1 MKNMEYRTLGNTGLS
16 VSAIGL
22 GGEWLERHNAKEVKA
37 VVDACRAYGVNV
49 IDCFMSEPNVRS
61 NLGNAILGEREKWII
76 EGHIGSAWKNGQYV
90 RTRNVEE
97 AKVAFADLLDRFH
110 TDYMD
115 LGMIHFVDR
124 EDDWQAVLEG
134 GLMDYAV
141 SLKQSG
147 AVRHIGLSTH
157 SPKIAR
163 MAVEHGVVEVLLFSL
178 NPGYDLLPSEE
189 NVGLA
194 DPNAPVLRGMDEER
208 TALYRLCEERG
219 VGINVMKCFGGGRLL
234 DAARSPF
241 GVALTPVQCIH
252 YCLTRPAVG
261 SVMIGFDTAD
271 QVADSMAYLEA
282 TDEEKD
288 YATTLA
294 QSPRQTYYGHCTYC
308 GHCKPC
314 PVRIDIAMVHKLYDL
329 ATAHEEL
336 PPTVR
341 EHYDALDVQASAC
354 VRCGKCETRCPFHVR
369 VVDNMQR
376 IAALFEG

>member
-1 MKNMEYRTLGNTGLS
+1 MEYRKLGNTGLS

-22 GGEWLERHNAKEVKA
+22 GGEWLERHNAEEVKA
-37 VVDACRAYGVNV
+37 VVDVCRSYGVNV

-90 RTRNVEE
+90 RTRDVEE

-163 MAVEHGVVEVLLFSL
+163 MAVEHGVIEVLLFSL

-208 TALYRLCEERG
+208 AALYRLCEEKG

-271 QVADSMAYLEA
+271 QVAASMAYLEA
-282 TDEEKD
+282 TDAEKD
-288 YATTLA
+288 YAATLA

-329 ATAHEEL
+329 ATAHDEI
-336 PPTVR
+336 PSTVR
-341 EHYDALDVQASAC
+341 EHYDALADKASAC

-376 IAALFEG
+376 IAELFES

>member
-1 MKNMEYRTLGNTGLS
+1 MEYRKLGKTGLTVS
-16 VSAIGL
+16 VIGL
-22 GGEWLERHNAKEVKA
+22 GGEWLERKSAAEVKA

-61 NLGNAILGEREKWII
+61 NLGNAIRGEREKWII
-76 EGHIGSAWKNGQYV
+76 EGHIGSAWHDGQYV

-124 EDDWQAVLEG
+124 EDDWHAVLEG
-134 GLMDYAV
+134 GLMDYALE
-141 SLKQSG
+141 LKASG

-163 MAVEHGVVEVLLFSL
+163 MAVEHGAVEVLLFSL

-189 NVGLA
+189 NRGLP
-194 DPNAPVLRGMDEER
+194 DENTPLLRGMDGER
-208 TALYRLCEERG
+208 AALYRLCEETG

-261 SVMIGFDTAD
+261 SVMIGFDHAE
-271 QVADSMAYLEA
+271 QVADSMAYLTA
-282 TDEEKD
+282 TESEKD
-288 YATTLA
+288 YATVLA
-294 QSPRQTYYGHCTYC
+294 GSARQTYYGHCTYC

-314 PVRIDIAMVHKLYDL
+314 PARIDIAMVNKLYDL
-329 ATAHEEL
+329 ATAHSEI
-336 PPTVR
+336 PATVR
-341 EHYDALDVQASAC
+341 EHYLALEHKTSAC
-354 VRCGKCETRCPFHVR
+354 LHCGKCETRCPFHVR
-369 VVDNMQR
+369 VTENMTK
-376 IAALFEG
+376 IAELFGE